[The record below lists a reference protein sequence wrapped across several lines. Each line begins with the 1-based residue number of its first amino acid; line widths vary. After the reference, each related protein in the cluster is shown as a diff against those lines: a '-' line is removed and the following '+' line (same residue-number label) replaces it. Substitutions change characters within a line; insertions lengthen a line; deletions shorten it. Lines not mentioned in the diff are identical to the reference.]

1 MASADNLSD
10 RVQSLEMM
18 LMHMQ
23 HDVEQLNDVI
33 LSQQNEIRALRAL
46 VERFEGRL
54 EQAIGDPEVRDI
66 EAEKPPHY

>member
-1 MASADNLSD
+1 MSSAEGLPD
-10 RVQSLEMM
+10 RVQQLEMM
-18 LMHMQ
+18 LMHLQ
-23 HDVEQLNDVI
+23 HDVEQLNAVI

-54 EQAIGDPEVRDI
+54 EDAMRDPEVRDL

>member
-1 MASADNLSD
+1 MASADNLPD

-23 HDVEQLNDVI
+23 HDVEQLNEVI

-46 VERFEGRL
+46 IERFEGRL
-54 EQAIGDPEVRDI
+54 EDALRDPEVRDI